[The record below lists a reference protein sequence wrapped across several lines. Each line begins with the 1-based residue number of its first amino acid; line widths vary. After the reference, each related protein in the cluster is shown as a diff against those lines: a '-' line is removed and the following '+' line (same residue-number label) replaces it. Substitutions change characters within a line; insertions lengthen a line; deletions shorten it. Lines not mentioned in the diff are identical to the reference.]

1 MGSLWLICYT
11 ALPALSIVKAGK
23 LKVINSESSRAY
35 LSDQWDNNFEIWF
48 LECSNIFCT
57 LFLFPKSLIH
67 ESKSL
72 CPYAKRPRDWLS
84 NLASAQPFPCLA
96 QFPKMAII
104 ICLYFYLVLGLHE
117 ADLKW
122 QRDGKRTKKQQQQQ
136 QKSQRRQRD
145 IQYLISSALI
155 NQARFYICASLSL
168 LSGFH
173 FYAYVHVTSHTDVRG
188 GS

>member
-1 MGSLWLICYT
+1 MTGCGQLVNPFHKPSASLQKMGSLWLICYT
-11 ALPALSIVKAGK
+11 ALPALSIVKGGK
-23 LKVINSESSRAY
+23 LKVVNSESSRAY

-72 CPYAKRPRDWLS
+72 CRYAERPRDWFS
-84 NLASAQPFPCLA
+84 NLASAQPFPFLA

-104 ICLYFYLVLGLHE
+104 ICLYFYLVLRLHE

-122 QRDGKRTKKQQQQQ
+122 QRDGKRTKKQG
-136 QKSQRRQRD
+136 KGTR
-145 IQYLISSALI
+145 SSSDKHGRIYRLAVPVLK
-155 NQARFYICASLSL
+155 
-168 LSGFH
+168 
-173 FYAYVHVTSHTDVRG
+173 
-188 GS
+188 